1 MMKKSIAQ
9 LELVFELD
17 SLAADDV
24 AKRVIEALH
33 LSGKSVRLYEKQMTA
48 QAAIDKITEDGK
60 PSFNIE
66 TDGAFIHFSTVR
78 AFQLQSL
85 TVGMSK
91 SCPLSVWQEIA
102 GPFLGCKGFVQ
113 GCLVNSDYSFW
124 QNAADPLQ
132 YQAAGRSV
140 AGLPMISNGLPK
152 PLQKL
157 VIDTS
162 ANPGRR
168 IFRVGYIEMI
178 GHVMWFG
185 PRFWALAGLSRR
197 QDLLACADLRTSEM
211 RHGIL
216 RTIASE
222 DAFADESSTDI
233 QNLLRAL
240 LFG

>member
-1 MMKKSIAQ
+1 MNTSAEQ
-9 LELVFELD
+9 LELVFELG
-17 SLAADDV
+17 SRAADDV

-33 LSGKSVRLYEKQMTA
+33 LSGKSVGLYEKQMTA

-85 TVGMSK
+85 TVGMSE

-102 GPFLGCKGFVQ
+102 GPFLGYKGFVQ

-132 YQAAGRSV
+132 YQAAGRSL

-162 ANPGRR
+162 VNPGRR
-168 IFRVGYIEMI
+168 TLRVGYIEMV

-185 PRFWALAGLSRR
+185 PRFRALAGISRR
-197 QDLLACADLRTSEM
+197 QDLLACANLRTSEM
-211 RHGIL
+211 RHDIL
-216 RTIASE
+216 RTIVSE
-222 DAFADESSTDI
+222 SAFVDESSKEA
-233 QNLLRAL
+233 QNSLRRL